1 LSPRLSPS
9 SAGSDG
15 RARPRVLI
23 YRDFLLPASETFIKN
38 QAEGLRR
45 FEAHYAGLSVV
56 EGLTLPADRVIS
68 IYRSGNLGR
77 VENAAFNRLGISPRI
92 LWRLWRLRAQLA
104 HAHFGFD
111 GTRILRLVRALKL
124 PLVVT
129 FHDYDV
135 TTSDEDLLKLGG
147 YATKYIQRR
156 PALNEQASAF
166 LAVSRFIKQQAIA
179 RGFSAEKILV
189 HYIGIDV
196 SAFRPDPQAQ
206 REPVVLFVG
215 RLVAK
220 KGGADLIRAMADV
233 QASRPDVELV
243 MVGDGPLRHELEQQA
258 RASLKR
264 FRFVGHQTPAQVR
277 AWHARAQVFCAP
289 SVTAPS
295 GETEGL
301 PISILEA
308 QAAGLPVVSTSHA
321 GIPEAVIDGETGFL
335 APEHDSALLG
345 QRLLAMVSN
354 PDLAGRLSAA
364 ARDQVLSRF
373 NLERQNALLED
384 IYSSVVARPRGPL
397 NPAHGA

>member
-1 LSPRLSPS
+1 
-9 SAGSDG
+9 
-15 RARPRVLI
+15 
-23 YRDFLLPASETFIKN
+23 
-38 QAEGLRR
+38 
-45 FEAHYAGLSVV
+45 
-56 EGLTLPADRVIS
+56 
-68 IYRSGNLGR
+68 
-77 VENAAFNRLGISPRI
+77 
-92 LWRLWRLRAQLA
+92 
-104 HAHFGFD
+104 
-111 GTRILRLVRALKL
+111 
-124 PLVVT
+124 
-129 FHDYDV
+129 
-135 TTSDEDLLKLGG
+135 
-147 YATKYIQRR
+147 
-156 PALNEQASAF
+156 
-166 LAVSRFIKQQAIA
+166 
-179 RGFSAEKILV
+179 
-189 HYIGIDV
+189 
-196 SAFRPDPQAQ
+196 
-206 REPVVLFVG
+206 
-215 RLVAK
+215 
-220 KGGADLIRAMADV
+220 
-233 QASRPDVELV
+233 V